1 MFTEFVDEVE
11 EENDGIAMFL
21 LRITRPTRGMAYGL
35 VIFHKGSTLLLETL
49 SKKKVKHSWEEP
61 VGKTDMLK
69 IRDFKQVNDIMK
81 QELKLIGWKK
91 LESILGRRDN
101 HLFPHEF
108 SFLISQ
114 DPDVFS
120 HYGDEKVKEYCWL
133 CGVTIRKVKKSTC
146 AGCLV
151 AKYCTLSC
159 QEGDWNRHRDYCMKK
174 KACREE
180 KTMSKVREK
189 VFIDWEK
196 EVD

>member
-1 MFTEFVDEVE
+1 M
-11 EENDGIAMFL
+11 
-21 LRITRPTRGMAYGL
+21 
-35 VIFHKGSTLLLETL
+35 
-49 SKKKVKHSWEEP
+49 KHSWEEP

-108 SFLISQ
+108 TFLIPQ

-120 HYGDEKVKEYCWL
+120 HYGDKNIKEYCWL
-133 CGVTIRKVKKSTC
+133 CGVTIRKVKNSTC

-159 QEGDWNRHRDYCMKK
+159 QEGDWSRHRDYCMKK
-174 KACREE
+174 KASRE
-180 KTMSKVREK
+180 KTMSKAREE